1 MASQETNIDNFIVKL
16 FEIEAIKFG
25 TFKLKSGIESPVYFD
40 LRVIVSFP
48 DVMNQV
54 AALMW
59 EAIERS
65 GCKFKSIC
73 GVPYTALPIATCIC
87 VQNNYPMLIR
97 RKEAKDYGTRRMI
110 EGRYDDGD
118 ICLIVE
124 DVVTSGSSVRETAQ
138 SLQAEKVKV
147 TDAIVLLDREQ
158 GGKTALEREGIKLY
172 SVITLSQVLS
182 TLQRMNKLD
191 SDIVDRTIQ
200 FIQDNRFDGP
210 AADSKASNGSSIQKV
225 MSHKERAVKCCH
237 PLVRSL
243 YSIMNDKETNL
254 CMSVDFTSSEDLLQ
268 LVDKVGPHV
277 CLVKTHIDMLEDFT
291 TDVTQQLQRL
301 AHKHNFLIFEDRKFG
316 DIGKTVHTQYQGGMY
331 KISSWAH
338 ITNAH
343 PVPGPGIVSA
353 LAEVGKPLGRGCLM
367 VAEMSSSGNLA
378 TGEYTKAAVKM
389 AETNKDFVI
398 GFISQSRLSADP
410 DLVHMTP
417 GIKIQMGGDS
427 LGQQYVTPKMA
438 ITERGAD
445 VIIVGRGITGVSDP
459 VGAAKEYKQA
469 GYSAYLNTLNH

>member
-1 MASQETNIDNFIVKL
+1 MASQDNRLDNFIVKL

-54 AALMW
+54 SALMW
-59 EAIERS
+59 ETIEKT

-87 VQNNYPMLIR
+87 VQNNFPMLIR

-110 EGRYDDGD
+110 EGRYEDGD
-118 ICLIVE
+118 VCLIVE
-124 DVVTSGSSVRETAQ
+124 DVVTSGSSVRETAE
-138 SLQAEKVKV
+138 SLQNEKIKV

-158 GGKTALEREGIKLY
+158 GGKVALERKGIKLY

-182 TLQRMNKLD
+182 TLERLNRLD
-191 SDIVDRTIQ
+191 SDTVNRTNR

-210 AADSKASNGSSIQKV
+210 VDASKAGNGSTVPKV
-225 MSHKERAVKCCH
+225 MSHKERGVKCSH

-243 YSIMNDKETNL
+243 YSIMAQKETNL
-254 CMSVDFTSSEDLLQ
+254 CVSVDCSSSQELLQ
-268 LVDKVGPHV
+268 MADKVGPHV

-291 TDVTQQLQRL
+291 TDITDQLQRL
-301 AHKHNFLIFEDRKFG
+301 ADKHNFLIFEDRKFG
-316 DIGKTVHTQYQGGMY
+316 DIGKTVCTQYQGGMY

-367 VAEMSSSGNLA
+367 VAEMSSAGNLA

-389 AETNKDFVI
+389 AEGNKDFVI
-398 GFISQSRLSADP
+398 GYISQSRLSTDP
-410 DLVHMTP
+410 DFVHMTP
-417 GIKIQMGGDS
+417 GVKIQMGGDS
-427 LGQQYVTPKMA
+427 LGQRYVSPQTA
-438 ITERGAD
+438 VTERGAD
-445 VIIVGRGITGVSDP
+445 VIIVGRGITGASDP
-459 VGAAKEYKQA
+459 LGAAKEYKQA